1 MGDLDRN
8 EAENMEEQ
16 ENVQNMQ
23 DAEVE
28 QDPLLAGYRPEEF
41 DLESNYDEVMSYS
54 VSQTDQVEPL
64 YKKIREAAER
74 EVLFDYQ
81 EELRRS
87 EYKISKLEEQAGYL
101 KEMEEPYD
109 IPDYTEEQIEGY
121 RRIIS
126 KYRDQKKEAGKS
138 PEEKNGKAALEEND
152 LDVSDV

>member
-23 DAEVE
+23 YAEVE
-28 QDPLLAGYRPEEF
+28 QDPVLAGYRPEEF

-87 EYKISKLEEQAGYL
+87 EYKISKLEEQAG
-101 KEMEEPYD
+101 
-109 IPDYTEEQIEGY
+109 
-121 RRIIS
+121 
-126 KYRDQKKEAGKS
+126 
-138 PEEKNGKAALEEND
+138 
-152 LDVSDV
+152 